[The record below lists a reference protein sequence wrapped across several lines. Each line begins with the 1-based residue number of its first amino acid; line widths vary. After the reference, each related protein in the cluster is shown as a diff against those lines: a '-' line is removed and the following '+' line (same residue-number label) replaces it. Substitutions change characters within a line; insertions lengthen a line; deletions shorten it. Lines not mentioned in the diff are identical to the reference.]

1 MKRHIQKKSEENII
15 VHHIRRTYGV
25 FLKWGVPQ
33 KGWFMMENSI
43 DMDDFGV
50 PHGTLFQDPPYHIRH
65 FRHFCLKHRSDP
77 RDRLTGF
84 HCVLVSARP

>member
-1 MKRHIQKKSEENII
+1 MTRQSPGRSTATCLGIETTHTEE
-15 VHHIRRTYGV
+15 IRRKYHCASYPGV

-50 PHGTLFQDPPYHIRH
+50 PHGTLFQDPPISYPTFQTFLFKTP
-65 FRHFCLKHRSDP
+65 FRP
-77 RDRLTGF
+77 
-84 HCVLVSARP
+84 P